1 MVPSSQPSAISLQEK
16 WMQARQV
23 MGAREGGE
31 LTLVL
36 GELEGEGHAMYEEVV
51 VVMVAMAVKLEVAV
65 VEEGLVLEEALL
77 ELEGVEAGEVAEG

>member
-36 GELEGEGHAMYEEVV
+36 GELEGEGHAMYEEA

-65 VEEGLVLEEALL
+65 VEGGLVLEEALL